1 MAKYKQKGFNAGE
14 GTGSSKKID
23 HAKRYPD
30 YGEGGKVHTY
40 SNVFSMKSP
49 TGPYSTIEGDLMSG
63 RDAGLGEFGQTDT
76 KIGGLGRGGKQ
87 RIGRG
92 FRQTDIASS
101 LSKAMTD
108 SPKTS
113 SRTSTDM
120 PAVDVVEEKGPSKK
134 ELRQQ
139 KRAQR
144 QAEREARRAERKKK
158 RLAAREARQA
168 RRRA

>member
-30 YGEGGKVHTY
+30 HGEGDKVHTY
-40 SNVFSMKSP
+40 SDVFSMKSP

-87 RIGRG
+87 RVSRG
-92 FRQTDIASS
+92 FRQTDVASS
-101 LSKAMTD
+101 LDETMANKPRA
-108 SPKTS
+108 
-113 SRTSTDM
+113 SRISADM
-120 PAVDVVEEKGPSKK
+120 SAVDVVEKKGPSRK

-144 QAEREARRAERKKK
+144 QAEREAKRAERKKK
-158 RLAAREARQA
+158 RLAAREARRA
-168 RRRA
+168 RRA